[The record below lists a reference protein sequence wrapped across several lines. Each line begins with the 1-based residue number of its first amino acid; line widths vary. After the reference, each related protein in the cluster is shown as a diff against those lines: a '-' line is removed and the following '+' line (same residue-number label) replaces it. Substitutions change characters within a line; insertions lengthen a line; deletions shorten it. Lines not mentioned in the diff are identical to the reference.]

1 MLGLGLVGLFA
12 AFAIGGLF
20 HADDNEEPDEPTP
33 ETPDTPSHGTAGNDL
48 LSLGQNEIGN
58 RSGWAGDDTITAA
71 GVSRDDPHFNDISQ
85 NSSDDVLSNFFAQ
98 GQFVHPNIQNVYGN
112 ADNDTIFASGNGVFA
127 NGGDGQDLLDF
138 SNADQGIG
146 VIGAGD
152 TMLGTTQ
159 EGSVLHV
166 LSQNGGLF
174 YGGAEQAIAV
184 ANGFGAT
191 LDGGAGNDAL
201 MNLDGQA
208 TLIGG
213 AGDDTLQADINS
225 DQFQGSQA
233 NRLSWLTDNNFDVLD
248 GGVGNDV
255 LTLSQGDI
263 ATLGSGADHAT
274 ISDSAAHADDQAAVI
289 TDFNPAE
296 DTLRIV
302 AGDANGHT
310 DHDGLV
316 GQVSTQEV
324 DGNTHVIVAGK
335 VVADL
340 QGVTGLNIDLV
351 SNPYEVASSAA
362 PICTT
367 LSGTPADSD
376 DFDVLVQVYPRFIGD

>member
-1 MLGLGLVGLFA
+1 MLGLGLMGLFA

-20 HADDNEEPDEPTP
+20 HANDNDEPDEPTP
-33 ETPDTPSHGTAGNDL
+33 ETPDTPSHGTPGDDH
-48 LSLGQNEIGN
+48 LSIGLNEIGN
-58 RSGWAGDDTITAA
+58 RSGWAGDDTLTAQGIT
-71 GVSRDDPHFNDISQ
+71 RDDPHFQDISQ
-85 NSSDDVLSNFFAQ
+85 QSPDYVLFNLFAQ
-98 GQFVHPNIQNVYGN
+98 GPAGHPNIQNIYGN
-112 ADNDTIFASGNGVFA
+112 AGNDTLIANGNGVFA

-138 SNADQGIG
+138 SNADQGFG

-152 TMLGTTQ
+152 TMLGSTQ
-159 EGSVLHV
+159 DDSVLHV
-166 LSQNGGLF
+166 LSHGGGLF
-174 YGGAEQAIAV
+174 QGGAEHAV
-184 ANGFGAT
+184 AVADGNGAT

-213 AGDDTLQADINS
+213 AGDDTLRADINS
-225 DQFQGSQA
+225 DQFQGSHADQ
-233 NRLSWLTDNNFDVLD
+233 LSWFTDNNFDVLD
-248 GGVGNDV
+248 GGAGNDL

-296 DTLRIV
+296 DTLRII
-302 AGDANGHT
+302 AGDVNGQA

-324 DGNTHVIVAGK
+324 DGNTHVIVAGE

-340 QGVTGLNIDLV
+340 QGVTGLNIGLV
-351 SNPYEVASSAA
+351 SNPYDEI
-362 PICTT
+362 PIYTT
-367 LSGTPADSD
+367 LDGTPADSSR
-376 DFDVLVQVYPRFIGD
+376 FDVLVQLYPRVIGD